1 MPVIPSLTIATDG
14 YLNRGRKPSL
24 TMGVLGML
32 WESLA
37 GAIMRRA
44 FVIFTSRTAQIIF
57 RNI

>member
-14 YLNRGRKPSL
+14 YMSRGRKPSL
-24 TMGVLGML
+24 TMALRGLL

-44 FVIFTSRTAQIIF
+44 FMVFTSKLPSIIFTKR
-57 RNI
+57 